1 MAIHNSDDLI
11 ERIDNIQKTVWDVD
25 EKVRRNLES
34 IAWQQ
39 IEISENRNTLDFI
52 RKDLTLL
59 WNELRDL
66 QKQDKSRG

>member
-1 MAIHNSDDLI
+1 MTIHNSDDLI

-39 IEISENRNTLDFI
+39 IEITENRNTLDFI